1 MRKEE
6 SRTDL
11 GAIRIHKDVI
21 ASIAS
26 LASLEVEGVKK
37 IGGDFKASIYELLGK
52 KEQRGISVEID
63 RNDEVRLSV
72 PLVVRNCHSPLHL
85 KVPKHHSVYLPL
97 PLINSFRSFPC
108 LISCSRLSWVRLVL
122 KVRSSRFPFSPIS
135 QHSGD

>member
-1 MRKEE
+1 MKKEE

-11 GAIRIHKDVI
+11 GSIRIHKDVI

-63 RNDEVRLSV
+63 RNDEVRLNV
-72 PLVVRNCHSPLHL
+72 PLVVKYEYNITEIAR
-85 KVPKHHSVYLPL
+85 SVQENIQQSLEKMTNL
-97 PLINSFRSFPC
+97 TIKEINVNVQR
-108 LISCSRLSWVRLVL
+108 IE
-122 KVRSSRFPFSPIS
+122 KE
-135 QHSGD
+135 